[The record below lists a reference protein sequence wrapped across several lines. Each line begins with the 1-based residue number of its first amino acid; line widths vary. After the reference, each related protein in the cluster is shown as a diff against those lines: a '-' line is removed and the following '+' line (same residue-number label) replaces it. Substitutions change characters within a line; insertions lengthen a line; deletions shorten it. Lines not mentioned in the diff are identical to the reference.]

1 MPSHRTESLFSI
13 ETITSILLTRL
24 RWAKCQSAKRK
35 PSCRS
40 PMNFGEVLIFGMVMV
55 CSAIRAPQ
63 KTYIKYCKRQNYRG
77 SSLLKGMRWAE
88 WAGKPWW
95 ANSKDLGLR
104 SEASTWGAGPTSRS
118 AHTQPHEEKLTLV
131 IIKDPQSHGNPISRL
146 LSRDL

>member
-1 MPSHRTESLFSI
+1 MPSHRTESLFST

-24 RWAKCQSAKRK
+24 RWSQMPRKRK

-40 PMNFGEVLIFGMVMV
+40 PINFGEVLIFGMVVV
-55 CSAIRAPQ
+55 CSAIQAPQ

-77 SSLLKGMRWAE
+77 SSLLKGMRRAE

-95 ANSKDLGLR
+95 ANSRDLGLR
-104 SEASTWGAGPTSRS
+104 SGATTWGYTTSRS
-118 AHTQPHEEKLTLV
+118 AHTQPHGKKLTLV